1 MYHLIIRDKFEVKL
15 TMSFRGHHKLSV
27 GELLFFFFYVLPC
40 KKVPSVQNVLNS

>member
-27 GELLFFFFYVLPC
+27 GELLLFFFLRAALQKSPFRSECLE
-40 KKVPSVQNVLNS
+40 